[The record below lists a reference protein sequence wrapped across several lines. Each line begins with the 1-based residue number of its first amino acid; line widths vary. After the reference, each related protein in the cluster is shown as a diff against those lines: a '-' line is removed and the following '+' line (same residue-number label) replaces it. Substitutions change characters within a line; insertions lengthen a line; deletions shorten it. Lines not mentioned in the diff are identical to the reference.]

1 LRGSFGGPED
11 WGGAEGRMKMS
22 GARSGEKEGGDEKK
36 VRILSR
42 LSRRAKK
49 NTHFVPAKRGLPVGW
64 PGRPCWRS
72 AEGGGQSKQYV
83 KERRERGEKGSL
95 LTFTQNSPAEKSAR
109 LMVSCLSSE
118 EFEMGKWLEE

>member
-1 LRGSFGGPED
+1 
-11 WGGAEGRMKMS
+11 
-22 GARSGEKEGGDEKK
+22 
-36 VRILSR
+36 
-42 LSRRAKK
+42 
-49 NTHFVPAKRGLPVGW
+49 
-64 PGRPCWRS
+64 
-72 AEGGGQSKQYV
+72 V